1 MWSTQSRVTSG
12 DERDQGSY
20 RYPSAS
26 AVPEQLSAVSEHW
39 SREVI
44 DVTTPRKTRVAVVFG
59 GRSSEHAISCVSA
72 GSILSALDPDQYDV
86 VPVGITREGRWLLA
100 SGDPAQLSIADRRLP
115 EITAASGSALV
126 LPADPTAAGLM
137 VLDPADGVSS
147 LAGVDVVFPAL
158 HGAYGEDGTIQGM
171 LEMAG
176 IPYVGANVFAS
187 AAAMDKEFAK
197 KLVAVEGIPVGAYA
211 VLRAGCSLS
220 EADKERLG
228 LPVFVKPSR
237 AGSSHGISKVSDW
250 SELDAAVAA
259 ARQIDPK
266 VLVEAAIVGREIE
279 CGVLEGEA
287 GGAPEASLL
296 SEIHVSGHDFFD
308 FEAKYLEAGSYDIPA
323 DLPADVTRQVQ
334 EYARRAF
341 TALDCAG
348 LGRVD
353 FFVTA
358 ANEIYLNEINT
369 MPGFTPTSMFP
380 LMWMA
385 TGLDYPKVVDR
396 LIRTALRRGTGLH

>member
-1 MWSTQSRVTSG
+1 
-12 DERDQGSY
+12 
-20 RYPSAS
+20 
-26 AVPEQLSAVSEHW
+26 
-39 SREVI
+39 
-44 DVTTPRKTRVAVVFG
+44 VTTPRKTRVAVVFG
-59 GRSSEHAISCVSA
+59 GRSTEHAISCVSA
-72 GSILSALDPDQYDV
+72 GSILAALDPDEYEV
-86 VPVGITREGRWLLA
+86 VPVGITREGAWVLA
-100 SGDPAQLSIADRRLP
+100 GSDPRQLSITDGRLP
-115 EITAASGSALV
+115 EITSSAGSAVV
-126 LPADPTAAGLM
+126 LPADPTATGLI
-137 VLDPADGVSS
+137 VLDPAAGAGS

-187 AAAMDKEFAK
+187 AAAMDKEFTK
-197 KLVAVEGIPVGAYA
+197 KLAAAEGIPVGPYA

-237 AGSSHGISKVSDW
+237 AGSSYGITKVADW
-250 SELDAAVAA
+250 ADLDDAVAT
-259 ARQIDPK
+259 ARRIDPK
-266 VLVEAAIVGREIE
+266 VLVEAAIVGREVE

-296 SEIHVSGHDFFD
+296 AEIHVSGHEFYD
-308 FEAKYLEAGSYDIPA
+308 FEAKYLEGSRFDIPA
-323 DLPADVTRQVQ
+323 DLPEEVTRTVQ
-334 EYARRAF
+334 EYARRTF

-348 LGRVD
+348 LARVD

-358 ANEIYLNEINT
+358 DHQVLLNEINT

-380 LMWMA
+380 LMWAA
-385 TGLDYPKVVDR
+385 TGLEYPKVVDR